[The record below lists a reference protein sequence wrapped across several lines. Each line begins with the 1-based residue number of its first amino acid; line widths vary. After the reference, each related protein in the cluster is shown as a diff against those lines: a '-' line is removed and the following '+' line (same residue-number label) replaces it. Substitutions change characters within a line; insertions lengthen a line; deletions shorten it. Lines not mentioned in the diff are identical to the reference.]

1 MGLRSYHL
9 QDGEGDVGELEWV
22 TPIKEP
28 RLRMVAVSES
38 DAEIL
43 ENLGIGLC
51 RLGAIEAGNVCT
63 GLATAWKLGP
73 EA

>member
-1 MGLRSYHL
+1 MPLSHYHL
-9 QDGEGDVGELEWV
+9 PGEEGDVLEVV
-22 TPIKEP
+22 TPIKAP
-28 RLRMVAVSES
+28 RLRMVAMSEK

-43 ENLGIGLC
+43 ENLGVGLC

-63 GLATAWKLGP
+63 GLAVAWKLGP